1 MFIRAGDID
10 VHVQIDGPD
19 GTAPLML
26 LHSLGTSLHVWDEQA
41 RALAGP
47 FRVIRPDLRGHGLT
61 TVTQGPGAIEAMAA
75 DVLAVMDAL
84 GVDRAHVGGLSI
96 GGLIAQSMAHQAAG
110 RVQSLILCDTA
121 MLIPPPQSWHDRAAL
136 VRQQG
141 MRAISDAVMARW
153 VTPAFMGTPAAAGL
167 RMMLLRTDPEGYAAA
182 AEAIADADLSIQTR
196 ALAVPALVLVGDA
209 DEATPLASAEALRD
223 ALGARLEVLSNA
235 AHIPT
240 IEVPDLVTDA
250 IRRFLPPNL

>member
-19 GTAPLML
+19 GAPPLML

-61 TVTQGPGAIEAMAA
+61 TVTRGPGTIEAMAA

-96 GGLIAQSMAHQAAG
+96 GGLIAQSMAHQAAR

-121 MLIPPPQSWHDRAAL
+121 MLIPPPQSWHDRAVL

-141 MRAISDAVMARW
+141 MDAISDAVMARW

-167 RMMLLRTDPEGYAAA
+167 RMMLLRTAPEGYAAA
-182 AEAIADADLSIQTR
+182 AEAIAAADLSVQTR
-196 ALAVPALVLVGDA
+196 MLAISALVLVGDA

-223 ALGARLEVLSNA
+223 ALDARLEVLPNA

-240 IEVPDLVTDA
+240 VEVPDLVTDA
-250 IRRFLPPNL
+250 IRRFLAPNP